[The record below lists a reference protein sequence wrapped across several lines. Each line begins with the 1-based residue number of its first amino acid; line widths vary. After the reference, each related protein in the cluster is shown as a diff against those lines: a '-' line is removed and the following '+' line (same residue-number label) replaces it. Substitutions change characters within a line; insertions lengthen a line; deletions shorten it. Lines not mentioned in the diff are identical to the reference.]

1 MCWCVDEGG
10 CWKLIDDA
18 KSPTGYRYVI
28 EAAGLDGNLYQIEPY
43 DVVMEE
49 FEHLPIEITRMIA
62 NAEAV
67 LRVTVTPREG

>member
-1 MCWCVDEGG
+1 MRRRGACWR
-10 CWKLIDDA
+10 KIDDQ
-18 KSPTGYRYVI
+18 KSPAGYRYFI
-28 EAAGLDGNLYQIEPY
+28 EATGLDGNAHQIEPY

-67 LRVTVTPREG
+67 LRVTVAGNES